1 MGEWNYIMTVTELNN
16 YIKHYLEE
24 DKTHTAI
31 MLTGEWGS
39 GKTYFIENE
48 LIPFLQGNKKNECV
62 VISLYG
68 LEELSE
74 ISKSIYMELRMKLP
88 KNNSEKA
95 ATTKIIAKTV
105 VKNVIGRFGID
116 ANMSEDDLQNIY
128 SSVDLAGKLLIFE
141 DLERSNIEIVKLLG
155 YINNLVERDGV
166 KVLLVANENE
176 ILNKQPDTFNF
187 DFTKLVYSSSED
199 NHKKDNESSTSKDL
213 QAQKYLRIKEKT
225 ISDTICFESNYC
237 EAVKNIIDMFSN
249 KKLQTIVDKDKA
261 IIEELVSMVR
271 GYCHKNFRTFIFAT
285 QKAVDIFN
293 KMGEDYEDDF
303 FKCIYFGIICF
314 SSKIKAGKFPKW
326 EGTEYLSTLLGTNR
340 YPLFRFCY
348 DFIRLQEI
356 DAVNIA
362 ETRKAYGE
370 MKLYDQNADR
380 GDDDLRVLYDYYE
393 KTETEVR
400 NVLNSLEKRL
410 KNPGDIGFYNYGK
423 LAAYLVRVSHVIGF
437 DYAQCKDHMVKNI
450 RGKGRDIDSRLLFLP
465 MYDNLEENEK
475 TEFKEFTEQL
485 SESMNF
491 RNNQTDFSYKPNDI
505 KDLYDFVLKDEY
517 KIRSD
522 HEFISRYNV
531 DQLVEML
538 FGASSKQI
546 MEFRDVLFAI
556 YRHASKADFIEAD
569 IHTMKELLQVVEE
582 KINFNDY
589 QNYNVDK
596 IQLLQL
602 RYLCINLKT
611 FITQMS

>member
-1 MGEWNYIMTVTELNN
+1 MTVTELNN

-39 GKTYFIENE
+39 GKTYYIENQLTE
-48 LIPFLQGNKKNECV
+48 FLQDDKKNRCII
-62 VISLYG
+62 ISLYG
-68 LEELSE
+68 LEDISE
-74 ISKSIYMELRMKLP
+74 ISKSIYMELRMKP
-88 KNNSEKA
+88 PIKDSEIF

-128 SSVDLAGKLLIFE
+128 SSVDLDGKLLIFE

-176 ILNKQPDTFNF
+176 ILNKQPETFNF
-187 DFTKLVYSSSED
+187 DFAKLLYSLSED
-199 NHKKDNESSTSKDL
+199 SHEKDNENSTPEDI
-213 QAQKYLRIKEKT
+213 QAQRYLRIKEKT
-225 ISDTICFESNYC
+225 ISDTVCFESDYC
-237 EAVKNIIDMFSN
+237 EAVKNIIGIFSN
-249 KKLQTIVDKDKA
+249 EKLQTIVDKDKD
-261 IIEELVSMVR
+261 IIENLVSMIK

-293 KMGEDYEDDF
+293 KMGEAYEDDF
-303 FKCIYFGIICF
+303 LKCIYFGIICF
-314 SSKIKAGKFPKW
+314 SSKIKAGEFPKW

-348 DFIRLQEI
+348 DYIRWQKI
-356 DAVNIA
+356 DATNIA
-362 ETRKAYGE
+362 ETRKAYAE

-380 GDDDLRVLYDYYE
+380 DDDDLRVLYDYYE

-400 NVLNSLEKRL
+400 KVLNSIEERL
-410 KNPGDIGFYNYGK
+410 KNSEDIGFYNYGK
-423 LAAYLVRVSHVIGF
+423 LAAYLVRISHVIGF

-450 RGKGRDIDSRLLFLP
+450 RGKGSNINSRLLLLP
-465 MYDNLEENEK
+465 MYDDFEDDEENE
-475 TEFKEFTEQL
+475 FKKFTEQL

-491 RNNQTDFSYKPNDI
+491 RNHQNDFSYKPCDI
-505 KDLYDFVLKDEY
+505 KDLYDSVLKEEY
-517 KIRSD
+517 RIKNK
-522 HEFISRYNV
+522 HEFISKYNV
-531 DQLVEML
+531 SQLVEML

-569 IHTMKELLQVVEE
+569 IHTMKELLQVLEE
-582 KINFNDY
+582 KINSNDY

-602 RYLCINLKT
+602 RYLCSNLKT

>member
-1 MGEWNYIMTVTELNN
+1 MTVTELNN

-24 DKTHTAI
+24 DKTNTAI

-39 GKTYFIENE
+39 GKTYYIENQLTE
-48 LIPFLQGNKKNECV
+48 FLRDDKRNRCII
-62 VISLYG
+62 ISLYG
-68 LEELSE
+68 LENISE
-74 ISKSIYMELRMKLP
+74 ISKSIYMELKMKPLI
-88 KNNSEKA
+88 KDSEIF

-128 SSVDLAGKLLIFE
+128 SSVDLDGKLLIFE

-176 ILNKQPDTFNF
+176 ILNKQPETFNF
-187 DFTKLVYSSSED
+187 DFAKLLYSPSED
-199 NHKKDNESSTSKDL
+199 SHEKDNENSTPEDI
-213 QAQKYLRIKEKT
+213 QAQRYLRIKEKT
-225 ISDTICFESNYC
+225 ISDTVCFESDYC
-237 EAVKNIIDMFSN
+237 EAVKNIIGIFSN
-249 KKLQTIVDKDKA
+249 EKLQTIVDKDKD
-261 IIEELVSMVR
+261 IIENLVSMIK

-293 KMGEDYEDDF
+293 KMGEAYEDDF
-303 FKCIYFGIICF
+303 LKCIYFGIICF
-314 SSKIKAGKFPKW
+314 SSKIKAGEFPKW
-326 EGTEYLSTLLGTNR
+326 EGTEYLSTLLGTNI

-348 DFIRLQEI
+348 DYIRWQKI
-356 DAVNIA
+356 NATNIA
-362 ETRKAYGE
+362 ETRKAYAE

-400 NVLNSLEKRL
+400 NVLNSIEERL
-410 KNPGDIGFYNYGK
+410 KNPEDIGFYNYGK
-423 LAAYLVRVSHVIGF
+423 LAAYLVRVSHIIGF
-437 DYAQCKDHMVKNI
+437 DYTQCKDHMVKNI
-450 RGKGRDIDSRLLFLP
+450 RGKGSSINSRLLFLP
-465 MYDNLEENEK
+465 MYDDFEKDEEY
-475 TEFKEFTEQL
+475 EFKKFTEQL

-491 RNNQTDFSYKPNDI
+491 RNHQNDFSYKPSDI
-505 KDLYDFVLKDEY
+505 KDLYDSVLKDEY
-517 KIRSD
+517 KIRSN

-531 DQLVEML
+531 GQLVEML

-546 MEFRDVLFAI
+546 MEFRDVLFAV
-556 YRHASKADFIEAD
+556 YRHAGKADFIETD
-569 IHTMKELLQVVEE
+569 ISTMKELLQMIQE
-582 KINFNDY
+582 KINSNDY
-589 QNYNVDK
+589 QNYDIDK